1 MKFER
6 SIKGAVLALFLSV
19 PLVQA
24 DEPTLPPENV
34 PVLYVQHGQTATF
47 DGHKLVLEDVP
58 HTTWFSDHPDRLAGS
73 MTAEAFLAAWKP
85 GGAFAG
91 DPPNAA
97 LVYHEGDK
105 GKTAIVTLGS
115 VKGQG
120 NTGIEYDVEVIK
132 GPLPATARN
141 VTLFVDPGGRTN
153 PTGG

>member
-6 SIKGAVLALFLSV
+6 AIKGAVLAFFLNV

-24 DEPTLPPENV
+24 DEPTLPPENI
-34 PVLYVQHGQTATF
+34 PVFYVQHGQTATF
-47 DGHKLVLEDVP
+47 DGHKLVLEYVP

-73 MTAEAFLAAWKP
+73 MTAEVFLAAWEP

-97 LVYHEGDK
+97 LVYHEGDN
-105 GKTAIVTLGS
+105 GKTAIITLSS
-115 VKGQG
+115 VKIHDDA
-120 NTGIEYDVEVIK
+120 GIEYEVEVIK
-132 GPLPATARN
+132 GPLPTNAKN